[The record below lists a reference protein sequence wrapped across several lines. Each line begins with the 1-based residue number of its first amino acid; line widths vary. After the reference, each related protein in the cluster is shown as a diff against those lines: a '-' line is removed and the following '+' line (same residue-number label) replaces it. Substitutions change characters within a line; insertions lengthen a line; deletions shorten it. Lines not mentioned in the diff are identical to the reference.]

1 MCSSLM
7 EQTKVYDVLAVV
19 DIPKAL
25 ETPLQV
31 DMGLDYIFPTNEL
44 LGNMVSADQPAMK
57 TIFNVDNEYQLATE
71 KSGMKNYTTIRT
83 QLWIICQK

>member
-1 MCSSLM
+1 
-7 EQTKVYDVLAVV
+7 
-19 DIPKAL
+19 
-25 ETPLQV
+25 
-31 DMGLDYIFPTNEL
+31 MGLDYIFPTNEL

-71 KSGMKNYTTIRT
+71 NWLKTTLQIRT